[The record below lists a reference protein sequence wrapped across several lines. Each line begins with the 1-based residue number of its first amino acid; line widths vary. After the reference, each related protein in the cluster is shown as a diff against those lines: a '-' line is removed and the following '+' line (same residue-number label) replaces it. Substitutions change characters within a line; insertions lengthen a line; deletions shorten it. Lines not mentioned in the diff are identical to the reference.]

1 MRVRSYLFR
10 LVYGK
15 IRPKSYYGLPCSP
28 HFLGSLIND
37 QCLSL
42 ILPTEC
48 DGSSEWFAQV
58 LCPSVRMSVW
68 LTVFFHNI
76 LTPIA
81 PLSTSVTCAST
92 YWVQYLRC
100 NFPFTLSVR
109 MSASQSACHNFLKW
123 REVKLPCSC
132 RSTFYLTLRALQ
144 TLNSWSQRPRPR
156 GTKASSRGRGRLNI
170 SEVSW
175 MSLFSSSDFPPWMPS
190 ISINYFSLP
199 KVILKVQLNS

>member
-15 IRPKSYYGLPCSP
+15 IRPKSYGLPCSP

-58 LCPSVRMSVW
+58 DRNGSNRVLCPSVHMSVW
-68 LTVFFHNI
+68 LTVFLNNI
-76 LTPIA
+76 LAPIA

-92 YWVQYLRC
+92 YWDQYLRC

-123 REVKLPCSC
+123 REVKLPCSHAHVG
-132 RSTFYLTLRALQ
+132 ALF
-144 TLNSWSQRPRPR
+144 
-156 GTKASSRGRGRLNI
+156 I
-170 SEVSW
+170 
-175 MSLFSSSDFPPWMPS
+175 
-190 ISINYFSLP
+190 
-199 KVILKVQLNS
+199 